1 MFWRSIVLVITSSGN
16 LQQRDFQRW
25 RNLGLSPNC
34 EMCVRVTNAA
44 PAGHLVRLTA
54 GIAGSEVTCCGPTSR
69 IVGDEKENEDVNP
82 GPEFWGSVASAV
94 LFTAPFFTWFSN
106 TFPFQICESYAYPFP
121 LRCQSRY
128 KVVRLNLTKMGI
140 ISKLRKGKNHG

>member
-1 MFWRSIVLVITSSGN
+1 
-16 LQQRDFQRW
+16 
-25 RNLGLSPNC
+25 
-34 EMCVRVTNAA
+34 MCVRVTNAA

-54 GIAGSEVTCCGPTSR
+54 GIAGSEVACCGPTAR
-69 IVGDEKENEDVNP
+69 IEGDEKENEDVNP

-94 LFTAPFFTWFSN
+94 LFTAPFFTWFFN

-121 LRCQSRY
+121 LRCQSNY

-140 ISKLRKGKNHG
+140 IS